1 MNPYCLFYTN
11 FQNLHF
17 VKTVIAFNSY
27 FPFPSFQALGKS
39 TIPGLFVVTK
49 FLVLA
54 NKYLWQKCMY
64 VSSSLDDFLPREEFP
79 FLATA
84 NRNVWYGDCSISSG
98 QCMIMINSY
107 CKDTIEK

>member
-1 MNPYCLFYTN
+1 MDLYCLFYSN

-17 VKTVIAFNSY
+17 IKTVIAFNSY

-54 NKYLWQKCMY
+54 NKCLWQKCMC
-64 VSSSLDDFLPREEFP
+64 VSSSLDDFLAKR
-79 FLATA
+79 
-84 NRNVWYGDCSISSG
+84 RVSISSYSK
-98 QCMIMINSY
+98 QKCLVW
-107 CKDTIEK
+107 